1 MASKMNPGMMMAKKK
16 PMKMAGGGMPMV
28 KGKDGKMVPSFANDG
43 VGKMK
48 KGGMAGMHMMPNGK
62 MMKDSAM
69 KKMNMGG
76 MANGGS
82 ASKRADGIASQGKTK
97 GKMLKKGGMAC

>member
-1 MASKMNPGMMMAKKK
+1 MASKMNSGMMMAKKK
-16 PMKMAGGGMPMV
+16 PMKMADGGMPMV
-28 KGKDGKMVPSFANDG
+28 MKGGQKVPAFAADG

-82 ASKRADGIASQGKTK
+82 ASKRADGIATQGKTK

>member
-16 PMKMAGGGMPMV
+16 PTKMAGGGMPMV
-28 KGKDGKMVPSFANDG
+28 MKDGQKVPAFAADG

-48 KGGMAGMHMMPNGK
+48 KGGMAGMHKMPDGK

-76 MANGGS
+76 MAKGG
-82 ASKRADGIASQGKTK
+82 GIEAKGKTK
-97 GKMLKKGGMAC
+97 GKQITMKNGGKC